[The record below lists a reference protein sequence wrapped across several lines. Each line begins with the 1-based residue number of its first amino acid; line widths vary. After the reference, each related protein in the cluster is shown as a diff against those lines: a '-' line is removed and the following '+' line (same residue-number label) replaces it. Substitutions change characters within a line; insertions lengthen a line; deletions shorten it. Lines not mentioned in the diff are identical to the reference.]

1 MSTDNT
7 QGSHDDEA
15 QDADW
20 EEVVEPGKRMG
31 RPVVEWGEF
40 EIRVVRALASVMSKR
55 QIAFHMGISYPTYLA
70 IERRQPEVAQ
80 AFNQGKAMA
89 IAGVAAGILNRALQ
103 GSIKDAHFYMRTQGG
118 WNEDGANMLDDTEEE
133 VDEIKLVPVKPRTLE
148 DASKSE
154 TLDGEKVSNGSSAS

>member
-1 MSTDNT
+1 
-7 QGSHDDEA
+7 
-15 QDADW
+15 
-20 EEVVEPGKRMG
+20 MG

-40 EIRVVRALASVMSKR
+40 EIRVVRALASVLSKR

-118 WNEDGANMLDDTEEE
+118 WVEPKPPEIAPDEDGDEEQQPALDFSKLSTEALS
-133 VDEIKLVPVKPRTLE
+133 EIVKVMHEQPQAE
-148 DASKSE
+148 QE
-154 TLDGEKVSNGSSAS
+154 